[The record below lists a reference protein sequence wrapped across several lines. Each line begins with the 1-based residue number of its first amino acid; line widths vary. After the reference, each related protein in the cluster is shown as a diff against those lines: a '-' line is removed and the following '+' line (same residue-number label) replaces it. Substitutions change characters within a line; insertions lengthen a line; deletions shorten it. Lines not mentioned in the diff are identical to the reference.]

1 MKITEKILSL
11 PPWLSTSWDQVT
23 SIKVDGQQ
31 QLIVALNDGSSV
43 TIPGLDQNIMDKV
56 FEAHS
61 KALEIETQAKSTQ
74 IPLSPLEAMSQ
85 MAEKEG
91 AAQTFPLNIDFP
103 FTGALDGQLT
113 ALLKHNPDESDADN
127 LPEEII
133 EKIEKI
139 SSVFTDEEREALP
152 KPEKNC
158 NCFHCQIVKAMY
170 FNEGEEEIE
179 AEEDEVTEDDL
190 RFREWNIS
198 KTGENLY
205 TVVNPF
211 DNKEHYS
218 VFLGEPVGCTC
229 GQKDCEH
236 IKAVLYS

>member
-23 SIKVDGQQ
+23 SIKVDMQQ
-31 QLIVALNDGSSV
+31 QLIVSLSDGSIV
-43 TIPGLDQNIMDKV
+43 TIPGLDQNTMDKV

-61 KALEIETQAKSTQ
+61 KALEMKIQTKNSL
-74 IPLSPLEAMSQ
+74 PLSPLEAMSQ
-85 MAEKEG
+85 LSGKEG
-91 AAQTFPLNIDFP
+91 VDQIFPMNFNLP
-103 FTGALDGQLT
+103 FTGGLDGQFT
-113 ALLKHNPDESDADN
+113 ALLKHNPDEADAED

-152 KPEKNC
+152 RPEKGC
-158 NCFHCQIVKAMY
+158 NCFHCQIIKAMY
-170 FNEGEEEIE
+170 LQDEEEV
-179 AEEDEVTEDDL
+179 EESEEEEVTEEDL

-211 DNKEHYS
+211 DSKEHYS
-218 VFLGEPVGCTC
+218 VFLGEPVECTC
-229 GQKDCEH
+229 GEKNCEH